1 MTDFSGRV
9 ALVTGASG
17 GIGRALADRLAGAG
31 ASVGVHYGRSADA
44 AHQVAAQIGSG
55 GGRAAALQ
63 ADLADPGAPERLVN
77 AVERELG
84 AVDILVANHGR
95 SRPRSSLEEVTA
107 EEWDQTLAVN
117 ARAPFLLARRV
128 LPGMRERRFGR
139 ILFTSSVAGL
149 TGGVVGPDYAA
160 SKAALHGL
168 THYLAA
174 RVAAD
179 GVTVNALAPALIENT
194 GMLPGDPGNLVK
206 MIPVGRL
213 GTPAE
218 VADLALAVLANGY
231 VTNHVI
237 PIDGG
242 MHAR

>member
-31 ASVGVHYGRSADA
+31 ASVGVHYDRSADA
-44 AHQVAAQIGSG
+44 AHQIAAQIGSH

-63 ADLADPGAPERLVN
+63 ADLADPGAPEQLVD

-84 AVDILVANHGR
+84 TVDILVANHGR
-95 SRPRSSLEEVTA
+95 SRPRSSLKEVTA

-139 ILFTSSVAGL
+139 ILFTSSIAGL

-194 GMLPGDPGNLVK
+194 GMLPGDPRDLAK

-242 MHAR
+242 MHAS

>member
-1 MTDFSGRV
+1 MIDFSGRV

-17 GIGRALADRLAGAG
+17 GIGRALADRLAEAG
-31 ASVGVHYGRSADA
+31 ASMGVHYGRSADA
-44 AHQVAAQIGSG
+44 AYEIAAQIGSR

-63 ADLADPGAPERLVN
+63 ADLADPGAPEQLVD
-77 AVERELG
+77 ALERELG

-95 SRPRSSLEEVTA
+95 GRPRGSLEEVTA

-128 LPGMRERRFGR
+128 LPGMRDRRFGR
-139 ILFTSSVAGL
+139 IMFISSVAGL

-194 GMLPGDPGNLVK
+194 GMLPGDPGDLAK

-242 MHAR
+242 MHAS

>member
-1 MTDFSGRV
+1 MTGLRARV
-9 ALVTGASG
+9 SLVTGASG
-17 GIGRALADRLAGAG
+17 GIGRALAYRLAGVG
-31 ASVGVHYGRSADA
+31 ASVAVHYGRSAEA
-44 AHQVAAQIGSG
+44 ARQTVAHIDSS
-55 GGRAAALQ
+55 GGRAAAVQ
-63 ADLADPGAPERLVN
+63 ADLSDPGAPEQLID

-84 AVDILVANHGR
+84 AIDILVANHGR
-95 SRPRSSLEEVTA
+95 SRPRGSLDEVTA
-107 EEWDQTLAVN
+107 EEWDRTLAVN
-117 ARAPFLLARRV
+117 ARAPFLLARRA
-128 LPGMRERRFGR
+128 LPGMRDRRFGR

-194 GMLPGDPGNLVK
+194 GMLPGDPGDLAK
-206 MIPVGRL
+206 LIPVGRL
-213 GTPAE
+213 GTPEE
-218 VADLALAVLANGY
+218 VADLALAVLENGY
-231 VTNHVI
+231 ITNHVI

>member
-44 AHQVAAQIGSG
+44 AHQIAAQIGSR
-55 GGRAAALQ
+55 GGRAVALQ
-63 ADLADPGAPERLVN
+63 ADLADPGAAEQLVD

-95 SRPRSSLEEVTA
+95 SRPRSSLKEVTA

-128 LPGMRERRFGR
+128 LPGMRDRRFGR
-139 ILFTSSVAGL
+139 IMFTSSVAGL

-194 GMLPGDPGNLVK
+194 GMLPGDPGDLAK

-242 MHAR
+242 MHAG

>member
-1 MTDFSGRV
+1 MTDLRARV
-9 ALVTGASG
+9 SLVTGASG

-31 ASVGVHYGRSADA
+31 ASVAVHYGRSADA
-44 AHQVAAQIGSG
+44 ARQAVAQIGSS
-55 GGRAAALQ
+55 GGRAAAIQ
-63 ADLADPGAPERLVN
+63 ADLSDADAPEQLVD

-84 AVDILVANHGR
+84 SIDILVANHGR
-95 SRPRSSLEEVTA
+95 SRPRGSLDEVTA

-117 ARAPFLLARRV
+117 TRAPFLLARRV

-168 THYLAA
+168 THYLAT

-194 GMLPGDPGNLVK
+194 GMLPGDPGDLAK
-206 MIPVGRL
+206 LIPVGRL
-213 GTPAE
+213 GTPEE
-218 VADLALAVLANGY
+218 VADLALAVLENGY
-231 VTNHVI
+231 ITNHVI

>member
-1 MTDFSGRV
+1 MTDLRARV
-9 ALVTGASG
+9 SLVTGASG

-31 ASVGVHYGRSADA
+31 ASVAVHYGRSADA
-44 AHQVAAQIGSG
+44 ARQAVAQIGSS
-55 GGRAAALQ
+55 GGRAAAIQ
-63 ADLADPGAPERLVN
+63 ADLSDADAPEQLVD

-84 AVDILVANHGR
+84 PIDILVANHGR
-95 SRPRSSLEEVTA
+95 SRPRGSLDEVTA

-117 ARAPFLLARRV
+117 TRAPFLLARRV

-168 THYLAA
+168 THYLAT

-194 GMLPGDPGNLVK
+194 GMLPGDPGDLAK
-206 MIPVGRL
+206 LIPVGRL
-213 GTPAE
+213 GTPEE
-218 VADLALAVLANGY
+218 VADLALAVLENGY
-231 VTNHVI
+231 ITNHVI

>member
-1 MTDFSGRV
+1 
-9 ALVTGASG
+9 VTGASG
-17 GIGRALADRLAGAG
+17 GIGRALADRLANAG
-31 ASVGVHYGRSADA
+31 ASVAVHYGRSAEA
-44 AHQVAAQIGSG
+44 ARQTVAQIHSS
-55 GGRAAALQ
+55 GGRAAAVQ
-63 ADLADPGAPERLVN
+63 ADLSDPGAPELLVD

-84 AVDILVANHGR
+84 AIDILVANHGR
-95 SRPRSSLEEVTA
+95 SRTRGSLTEVSA

-194 GMLPGDPGNLVK
+194 GMLPGDPGDLAK
-206 MIPVGRL
+206 LIPVGRL
-213 GTPAE
+213 GTPDE
-218 VADLALAVLANGY
+218 VADLAIAVLDNGY

-237 PIDGG
+237 PVDGG

>member
-1 MTDFSGRV
+1 
-9 ALVTGASG
+9 VTGASG
-17 GIGRALADRLAGAG
+17 GIGRALADRLANAG
-31 ASVGVHYGRSADA
+31 ASVAVHYGRSAEA
-44 AHQVAAQIGSG
+44 ARQTVAQIHSS
-55 GGRAAALQ
+55 GGRAAAVQ
-63 ADLADPGAPERLVN
+63 ADLSDPGAPELLVD

-84 AVDILVANHGR
+84 AIDILVANHGR
-95 SRPRSSLEEVTA
+95 SRTRGSLTEVSA

-179 GVTVNALAPALIENT
+179 GVTVNALAPALIANT
-194 GMLPGDPGNLVK
+194 GMLPGDPGDLAK
-206 MIPVGRL
+206 LIPVGRL
-213 GTPAE
+213 GTPDE
-218 VADLALAVLANGY
+218 VADLAIAVLDNGY

-237 PIDGG
+237 PVDGG

>member
-1 MTDFSGRV
+1 MTDLSARV
-9 ALVTGASG
+9 SLVTGASG
-17 GIGRALADRLAGAG
+17 GIGRALAARLAGAG
-31 ASVGVHYGRSADA
+31 ASVAVHYGRSADA
-44 AHQVAAQIGSG
+44 ARQTVAQIDSS
-55 GGRAAALQ
+55 GGRAAAVQ
-63 ADLADPGAPERLVN
+63 ADLTDPGAPEQLID

-84 AVDILVANHGR
+84 AIDILVANHGR
-95 SRPRSSLEEVTA
+95 SRPRGSLDEVTA

-194 GMLPGDPGNLVK
+194 GMLPGDPGDLAK
-206 MIPVGRL
+206 LIPVGRL
-213 GTPAE
+213 GTPEE
-218 VADLALAVLANGY
+218 VADLALAVLENGY
-231 VTNHVI
+231 ITNHVI

>member
-44 AHQVAAQIGSG
+44 AHQIVAQIGSR

-63 ADLADPGAPERLVN
+63 ADLADPGAPEQLVD

-95 SRPRSSLEEVTA
+95 SRPRSSLKEVTA

-128 LPGMRERRFGR
+128 LPGMRDRRFGR
-139 ILFTSSVAGL
+139 IMFTSSIAGL

-194 GMLPGDPGNLVK
+194 GMLPGDPGDLAK

-213 GTPAE
+213 GAPAE

-242 MHAR
+242 MHAS

>member
-1 MTDFSGRV
+1 
-9 ALVTGASG
+9 VTGASG
-17 GIGRALADRLAGAG
+17 GIGRALADRLANAG
-31 ASVGVHYGRSADA
+31 ASVAVHYGRSAEA
-44 AHQVAAQIGSG
+44 ARQTVAQIHSS
-55 GGRAAALQ
+55 GGRAAAVQ
-63 ADLADPGAPERLVN
+63 ADLSDPGAPELLVD

-84 AVDILVANHGR
+84 AIDILVANHGR
-95 SRPRSSLEEVTA
+95 SRTRGSLTEVSA

-194 GMLPGDPGNLVK
+194 GMLPGDPGDLAK
-206 MIPVGRL
+206 LIPLGRL
-213 GTPAE
+213 GTPEE
-218 VADLALAVLANGY
+218 VADLALAVLENGY

-242 MHAR
+242 MHAH

>member
-1 MTDFSGRV
+1 MTDFRDRV

-17 GIGRALADRLAGAG
+17 GIGRALSGRLAAAG
-31 ASVGVHYGRSADA
+31 ASVAVHYGRSADSA
-44 AHQVAAQIGSG
+44 QQIAAQIASA
-55 GGRAAALQ
+55 GGRAAAVQ
-63 ADLADPGAPERLVN
+63 ADLGDPGASDQLVGE
-77 AVERELG
+77 VEAELG

-95 SRPRSSLEEVTA
+95 SRPRSALEEVTA
-107 EEWDQTLAVN
+107 QEWDETFAVN
-117 ARAPFLLARRV
+117 SRAPFLLVRRV
-128 LPGMRERRFGR
+128 LPGMRQRRFGR

-174 RVAAD
+174 RVACD
-179 GVTVNALAPALIENT
+179 GVTVNALAPALIEDT
-194 GMLPGDPGNLVK
+194 GMLPGDPGDLAK

>member
-1 MTDFSGRV
+1 
-9 ALVTGASG
+9 VTGASG
-17 GIGRALADRLAGAG
+17 GIGRALADRLANAG
-31 ASVGVHYGRSADA
+31 ASVAVHYGRSAEA
-44 AHQVAAQIGSG
+44 ARQTVAQIHSS
-55 GGRAAALQ
+55 GGRAAAVQ
-63 ADLADPGAPERLVN
+63 ADLSDPGAPELLVD

-84 AVDILVANHGR
+84 AIDILVANHGR
-95 SRPRSSLEEVTA
+95 SRTRGSLTEVSA

-194 GMLPGDPGNLVK
+194 GMLPGDPGDLAK
-206 MIPVGRL
+206 LIPVGRL
-213 GTPAE
+213 GTPDE
-218 VADLALAVLANGY
+218 VADLALAILDNGY

-237 PIDGG
+237 PVDGG

>member
-1 MTDFSGRV
+1 V
-9 ALVTGASG
+9 A
-17 GIGRALADRLAGAG
+17 
-31 ASVGVHYGRSADA
+31 VHYGRSAEA
-44 AHQVAAQIGSG
+44 ARQTVAQIHSS
-55 GGRAAALQ
+55 GGRAAAVQ
-63 ADLADPGAPERLVN
+63 ADLSDPGAPELLVD

-84 AVDILVANHGR
+84 AIDILVANHGR
-95 SRPRSSLEEVTA
+95 SRTRGSLTEVSA

-194 GMLPGDPGNLVK
+194 GMLPGDPGDLAK
-206 MIPVGRL
+206 LIPVGRL
-213 GTPAE
+213 GTPDE
-218 VADLALAVLANGY
+218 VADLAIAVLDNGY

-237 PIDGG
+237 PVDGG

>member
-1 MTDFSGRV
+1 MTDLRARV
-9 ALVTGASG
+9 SLVTGASG

-31 ASVGVHYGRSADA
+31 ASVAVHYGRSADA
-44 AHQVAAQIGSG
+44 ARQAVAQIGLS
-55 GGRAAALQ
+55 GGRAAAIQ
-63 ADLADPGAPERLVN
+63 ADLSDADAPEQLVD

-84 AVDILVANHGR
+84 PIDILVANHGR
-95 SRPRSSLEEVTA
+95 SRPRGSLDEVTA

-117 ARAPFLLARRV
+117 TRAPFLLARRV

-168 THYLAA
+168 THYLAT

-194 GMLPGDPGNLVK
+194 GMLPGDPGDLAK
-206 MIPVGRL
+206 LIPVGRL
-213 GTPAE
+213 GTPEE
-218 VADLALAVLANGY
+218 VADLALAVLENGY
-231 VTNHVI
+231 ITNHVI